1 MAQLNNLIVT
11 GNTTMTGPANASA
24 GMSVNGVLHIKH
36 TEAGLL
42 QLYREHAT
50 YAASIRFYN
59 NSVDGAK
66 THLGSIGMNA
76 VNTGLLRFTT
86 DNVTYTI
93 LDTGNTSF
101 TRSLTSGTK
110 IGTIKIA
117 GVSTDLYCQT
127 NTNTTY
133 TIATGDANGQIKVT
147 PSGGTAYNV
156 SVKGLGSA
164 AYTASTAYAT
174 SGHTHGL
181 KSSTFAV
188 TIDADTNT
196 WAAIGADG
204 TNHVL
209 RSIRTAAKAPPYLLA
224 DFAAGIVFGGA
235 DTRGVISMSYGSPT
249 IRFAGGNGTNVT
261 DGTAD
266 WYITLKGTHNQTY
279 TLPTT
284 GGTMTSIIYTNASAY
299 ATASHRHSQG
309 STSTDGTA
317 SAWSGFGVKDYN
329 NAYPDAMTLKKYG
342 WGGVVSLPGANF
354 RLDIYANHHAS
365 SAADSQKSN
374 GLQFR
379 TGWADDKLPWRMVLD
394 NVNYASYI
402 TPAGIGASASGHT
415 HSYAKSSSVNGPA
428 YSVEGTNASDEVYRN
443 VWFSI
448 SSDETRRAYSTD
460 FQYEPVNSVLKFK
473 GWNPIDLTGESQDL
487 NNYNDGSSNYGYRRF
502 ICKTTGGGE
511 NIANKPTNSPFA
523 LEVILIRWAS
533 TSDYITKQI
542 CHTYD
547 KKTYQRYCVNSTWT
561 AWTELKFTDT
571 VYTHP
576 TTAGNKHIPSGGAS
590 GQFLKYSAA
599 GTAAWATLTKADIS
613 DFTHEHTQYYSSTIS
628 RTANTVL
635 AAPNGAAGTASF
647 RKLVS
652 ADIPDLSGK
661 YLPLAGGAMTG
672 NISYKGTKS
681 THVMIRFIDNTVDTY
696 GNGICIGGNGL
707 TVVGGGE
714 SGPTLI
720 TAAGLSGGDENLY
733 LTSDNSIFFYTNCNT
748 IDNRVGVVLNTARN
762 FYPNVNNAGS
772 VGTSSYKWA
781 SMYATT
787 FHGALSGN
795 ASSATKLATART
807 INGVSF
813 DGTANITI
821 PRSTKRIHRAV
832 GTGGSGGYIKFLT
845 LTATAAYPNHPVDI
859 TISQRGIM
867 PFKMHLLFN
876 NTRDATTATLKG
888 CSLTHVTRY
897 TEVPQL
903 YYVATTQGGQYDFY
917 IKKTDNYD
925 HIYVLDVEKADGD
938 EGVNYTLAWKDSQVT
953 TLPEGYKS
961 VSTYYEMKMT
971 KGGTSYWGMQT
982 PNAEDNQWIR
992 TTSMGIIPYEAG
1004 DASNG
1009 HQKIGTSSW
1018 YFQES
1023 FIQTMHGYLDGTAY
1037 KADYVNTHAEVGD
1050 VSYAIL
1056 LAANPKNT
1064 ESNWVR
1070 KSNDIRWSHK
1080 AGVANTTTA
1089 GYAEILLGNNIA
1101 VGTAGNTSGK
1111 LTLYN
1116 NQGTFCNISP
1126 NATFTS
1132 SINVILPSTGGSMTS
1147 IVYKTP
1153 VTASGVS
1160 TCGWTNQTESS
1171 NKVPTISL
1179 IAYWN
1184 GAYKNTAS
1192 NLAYCKFGAFGNIVT
1207 HSTSDFIAAG
1217 TTLDHVKQSA
1227 TTTTNFRGIM
1237 LGTNNTAAATDSRET
1252 TVTGQGYITNKIFAQ
1267 PSSGILYATK
1277 LYAWVNGTAEVSLG
1291 MIRSG
1296 NSSWKFTNAGGVL
1309 SIQNNYYNDAVQSA
1323 YYNVAS
1329 FKFGGSNAL
1338 IMHAPPDA
1346 VTSINDTNRCV
1357 EYGYGG
1363 IRNRVCSKG
1372 GWAIGTTWTTND
1384 AATTIGSFGLYGAGN
1399 DTLNYYYWGKA
1410 YNSTK
1415 MRLYPDDGTNLNG
1428 LAINCA
1434 QPLRFVAHGYG
1445 AFFRLDETDL
1455 YLLLTDKKTDGSEWT
1470 ATYNSFRPFKIKLST
1485 GVCDISGN
1493 AATATKLATAR
1504 KINGTSFNGT
1514 ADIRVPILS
1523 SHARGDNS
1531 DLTTNKWF
1539 KIATAKSNAGDIFT
1553 DLEALFVVNNAYG
1566 NRHGILKIRA
1576 RIENTPGVFGDTH
1589 SIHWL
1594 VAENTVNLSQYVL
1607 ITINDATNKVGTV
1620 ELWCNMEYR
1629 YNSISFVLID
1639 ETMRYGKANGRWTM
1653 HNPTSGSST
1662 YTAGDTITV
1671 STMLAIK
1678 NTVANSVSTKSTFTA
1693 GTTSVASYGIVFHSD
1708 YTADGYKTLRHN
1720 DDFRINLQEGTADA
1734 AGVNTCVIGNNIASG
1749 TAGNRYG
1756 AITLYSKS
1764 TYWGRIENITSLT
1777 ANRTYALPD
1786 KSGTI
1791 ELTGHTHS
1799 YLPLSGG
1806 TVTGTLVLSKTQD
1819 AVLGSDSGP
1828 ALVVGGT
1835 RTAAH
1840 LEIDANEI
1848 MAKTNGTTAGPLYLN
1863 NEGGLVQV
1871 GTGGLNVKG
1880 TTTISHAEAY
1890 KQLTINRANTTSAII
1905 SVINYSINDVKMG
1918 CIGFSN
1924 TNTNG
1929 VFMVRSKTNVDMILG
1944 THGGSTA
1951 GAANTFVFYNADKSS
1966 SVTLSVA
1973 AISYLK
1979 LGTSNIITANSS
1991 SGHTFHG
1998 AATKIDINGYDAD
2011 ASITKYSVLIS
2022 GMSDGLGYCSAA
2034 NDHFNFDLSV
2044 NTAANFGNISGF
2056 ATLTLGN
2063 NVLKT
2068 ANYSS
2073 RGRLRMYNSE
2083 NYAAVLYANEDM
2095 TTNAILYLPADGGE
2109 ICVSRDND
2117 FKVLTNTTSPI
2128 NATVK
2133 YKHHS
2138 GFVDV
2143 NIDVGVSSGTSTGT
2157 PRTLV
2162 TLPAG
2167 YRPTIT
2173 RYFPIVAIYQNTVT
2187 TTACIS
2193 VDTSGVVKL
2202 YMNSTQGSTVT
2213 TSTSAYH
2220 GSFTF
2225 AVF

>member
-42 QLYREHAT
+42 QLYRDHAT

-76 VNTGLLRFTT
+76 VNTGLLRWTT
-86 DNVTYTI
+86 DDVSYTV
-93 LDTGNTSF
+93 LDTGNTSI

-188 TIDADTNT
+188 SLDNDTNT

-204 TNHVL
+204 SNHVL

-261 DGTAD
+261 DGTVD

-284 GGTMTSIIYTNASAY
+284 GGAMTSIIYTNASAY
-299 ATASHRHSQG
+299 AT
-309 STSTDGTA
+309 
-317 SAWSGFGVKDYN
+317 
-329 NAYPDAMTLKKYG
+329 
-342 WGGVVSLPGANF
+342 
-354 RLDIYANHHAS
+354 
-365 SAADSQKSN
+365 
-374 GLQFR
+374 
-379 TGWADDKLPWRMVLD
+379 
-394 NVNYASYI
+394 
-402 TPAGIGASASGHT
+402 SGHT

-443 VWFSI
+443 VWFST
-448 SSDETRRAYSTD
+448 SSDETRRAYSTY
-460 FQYEPVNSVLKFK
+460 FQYEPVNSILRFK

-487 NNYNDGSSNYGYRRF
+487 NNYTDGSGKYGYRRF
-502 ICKTTGGGE
+502 ICKTTGGGD

-613 DFTHEHTQYYSSTIS
+613 DFTHEHSQYYSSTIS

-672 NISYKGTKS
+672 NISYTGTKS
-681 THVMIRFIDNTVDTY
+681 TQAMIRFIDNTVDTY

-714 SGPTLI
+714 SGPALI
-720 TAAGLSGGDENLY
+720 TAAGLAGGDENLY

-795 ASSATKLATART
+795 ASSATKLATARN
-807 INGVSF
+807 INGVAF
-813 DGTANITI
+813 DGTAAITI

-876 NTRDATTATLKG
+876 NTGDATTATLKG

-961 VSTYYEMKMT
+961 VSKYYEMKMT
-971 KGGTSYWGMQT
+971 KGDTSYWGMQT

-992 TTSMGIIPYEAG
+992 TTSLGIIPYEEG
-1004 DASNG
+1004 DSSNG
-1009 HQKIGTSSW
+1009 HQKIGTSTW

-1023 FIQTMHGYLDGTAY
+1023 YIQTMHGYLDGTAY
-1037 KADYVNTHAEVGD
+1037 RADYVNTHAEVGD

-1080 AGVANTTTA
+1080 AGVASETTA
-1089 GYAEILLGNNIA
+1089 GNAEIVLGNNIA

-1153 VTASGVS
+1153 VTASTTS

-1184 GAYKNTAS
+1184 GAYKDTAS

-1227 TTTTNFRGIM
+1227 TTTTNFRGVM
-1237 LGTNNTAAATDSRET
+1237 FGTNNTAAATDSRET

-1296 NSSWKFTNAGGVL
+1296 NSSWKFTNVNGTL
-1309 SIQNNYYNDAVQSA
+1309 YLQNNYYNEAVQSA

-1329 FKFGGSNAL
+1329 FKFGASNAL

-1346 VTSINDTNRCV
+1346 VTSINDTNRYV

-1372 GWAIGTTWTTND
+1372 GWAIGTSWTTND
-1384 AATTIGSFGLYGAGN
+1384 AATAIGSFGLYGSGN
-1399 DTLNYYYWGKA
+1399 DTLHYYYWGKS

-1470 ATYNSFRPFKIKLST
+1470 ATYNSFRPFKINLST
-1485 GVCDISGN
+1485 GVCSISGN

-1539 KIATAKSNAGDIFT
+1539 KIATAKSNAGDTFT

-1576 RIENTPGVFGDTH
+1576 RIEDTPGVFGGTH

-1671 STMLAIK
+1671 STMLTIK

-1764 TYWGRIENITSLT
+1764 THWGRIENTASLT
-1777 ANRTYALPD
+1777 ADRTYALPD

-1819 AVLGSDSGP
+1819 AVLGSDAGP

-1890 KQLTINRANTTSAII
+1890 KQLTINRSNTTSAII

-1951 GAANTFVFYNADKSS
+1951 GAANTFVFYNADKAS

-1973 AISYLK
+1973 ATSYLK
-1979 LGTSNIITANSS
+1979 LGTSNIITAAS

-1998 AATKIDINGYDAD
+1998 AATKL
-2011 ASITKYSVLIS
+2011 SISGNDEGTISLTKYSVLIS
-2022 GMSDGLGYCSAA
+2022 GTSDGVGQCSAA
-2034 NDHFNFDLSV
+2034 NDHFNFALDIGKA
-2044 NTAANFGNISGF
+2044 TDRGNMSGF

-2063 NVLKT
+2063 DIVDT

-2073 RGRLRMYNSE
+2073 RGRIKIYSTKDG
-2083 NYAAVLYANEDM
+2083 ATVLYAPQGM
-2095 TTNAILYLPADGGE
+2095 TGNAVHYFPPYDDGTPSV
-2109 ICVSRDND
+2109 IAASKDD
-2117 FKVLTNTTSPI
+2117 QYTTLTNTTSPV
-2128 NATVK
+2128 NATVG
-2133 YKHHS
+2133 YMHHAS
-2138 GFVDV
+2138 GVQGYVDV
-2143 NIDVGVSSGTSTGT
+2143 SIATGTSTNAG
-2157 PRTLV
+2157 RTLV
-2162 TLPAG
+2162 TLPTG
-2167 YRPTIT
+2167 YRPQIT
-2173 RYFPIVAIYQNTVT
+2173 QYFSVMSIYGGT
-2187 TTACIS
+2187 TTAIGAIKIA
-2193 VDTSGVVKL
+2193 TSGVITL
-2202 YMNSTQGSTVT
+2202 YMDSTAGATVA
-2213 TSTSAYH
+2213 TSTSAYY
-2220 GSFTF
+2220 GSFSF
-2225 AVF
+2225 PLKDYL